1 MSVCA
6 PERYV
11 PRCCSIVTL
20 LKTDTIYL
28 TMKKIFLFS
37 LIFTA
42 LLAAQPADPVTVTI
56 AKKSISAKVGEKFR
70 ATLVVTMHGEW
81 HINSHQPHDPSL
93 IPSRIRATGEGV
105 TLTNVGWPQPH
116 DVTFAFSDDP
126 VSVFDGTIEIPLT
139 FTAAST
145 AAGKQTVSVR
155 FDYQACDNSTCLPPT
170 SVTTTFDVMFTG
182 GAAAG
187 SKSEHSSTALS
198 QSDSA
203 NNQTI
208 EQSPEESAEES
219 VPLQEYAG
227 APQENS
233 LEATF
238 ESGGLAVA
246 LLVIFLGGLALNLTP
261 CVYPLIPITI
271 GYFGGQSEGKTS
283 RLFMMGLLYM
293 LGMALTYSVIGVI
306 TSLSGA
312 LFGTLLQNV
321 YVIIA
326 IAAVFVVLS
335 LSQFGVYEFNLPSSW
350 MAAAGGAKGGLFGAF
365 FMGLTMGIVAA
376 PCIGP
381 FVIGLV
387 TYVAAQGDPLQGFL
401 MFFVLAIGLGLPYMI
416 LALFSGKIKQLPRS
430 GEWMEGVKH
439 IFGFLMLAMA
449 LYFIDPILPK
459 SIQPFM
465 LPAFGIIAAIIL
477 IFIDRKGNGVKGF
490 RIFKIVFSL
499 FAITISTYALIPA
512 EKQSPNWKVFSESQY
527 EMSLKNNERMII
539 DFYADWCIP
548 CKELDALTFSDGD
561 VIEESKQFTA
571 YKADLTQSGSPE
583 NESLTT
589 RFRIKGVPTILI
601 IDSHG
606 NERER
611 ITGFVN
617 AEQFLKLISQ
627 ID

>member
-1 MSVCA
+1 MN
-6 PERYV
+6 
-11 PRCCSIVTL
+11 
-20 LKTDTIYL
+20 
-28 TMKKIFLFS
+28 MKKVLLLSFLIISF
-37 LIFTA
+37 
-42 LLAAQPADPVTVTI
+42 LAGQPADPVTVSMASKT
-56 AKKSISAKVGEKFR
+56 ISAAVGEKFR

-81 HINSHQPHDPSL
+81 HINSHRPNDPSL

-105 TLTNVGWPQPH
+105 TLKEVGWPQPH
-116 DVTFAFSDDP
+116 DVTFAFSDEP

-145 AAGKQTVSVR
+145 AAGKQTITVR

-170 SVTTTFDVMFTG
+170 SVTATFDVTF
-182 GAAAG
+182 AAG
-187 SKSEHSSTALS
+187 KSSESKNETSLATPSQTDSGTDQTTELSTEESSE
-198 QSDSA
+198 DSA
-203 NNQTI
+203 
-208 EQSPEESAEES
+208 
-219 VPLQEYAG
+219 PLQEYAG

-312 LFGTLLQNV
+312 LFGTLLQNM

-326 IAAVFVVLS
+326 IAALFVILS

-387 TYVAAQGDPLQGFL
+387 TYVAAQGDPFRGFL

-416 LALFSGKIKQLPRS
+416 LALFSGKLKQLPRS
-430 GEWMEGVKH
+430 GEWMDGVKH

-449 LYFIDPILPK
+449 LYFIEPILPK
-459 SIQPFM
+459 SIQPFI
-465 LPAFGIIAAIIL
+465 LHGFGIIAAAIL
-477 IFIDRKGNGVKGF
+477 LLIDKKGDGVKGF
-490 RIFKIVFSL
+490 RIFKMIFSL
-499 FAITISTYALIPA
+499 FVIAVSTYALMPS
-512 EKQSPNWKVFSESQY
+512 EKQSPDWKVFSESKY
-527 EMSLKNNERMII
+527 DMSLKNNERMII

-548 CKELDALTFSDGD
+548 CKELDALTFSNSD
-561 VIEESKQFTA
+561 VIDESKRYTA

-583 NESLTT
+583 NESLTK
-589 RFRIKGVPTILI
+589 RFRIRGVPTILI
-601 IDSHG
+601 IDEQG
-606 NERER
+606 NEIER

-617 AEQFLKLISQ
+617 AETFLQKIRSVN
-627 ID
+627 

>member
-1 MSVCA
+1 
-6 PERYV
+6 
-11 PRCCSIVTL
+11 
-20 LKTDTIYL
+20 
-28 TMKKIFLFS
+28 MKKVFLLS
-37 LIFTA
+37 LLITSF
-42 LLAAQPADPVTVTI
+42 LAGQPADPVTVSMA
-56 AKKSISAKVGEKFR
+56 AKTISAAPGGKFR

-81 HINSHQPHDPSL
+81 HINSHRPNDPSL

-105 TLTNVGWPQPH
+105 TLKEAGWPQPH
-116 DVTFAFSDDP
+116 DVTFAFSDEP

-145 AAGKQTVSVR
+145 AAGKQTVTVR

-170 SVTTTFDVMFTG
+170 SVTATFDVTFTG
-182 GAAAG
+182 AKSSESKKETSLTTPTQTDSG
-187 SKSEHSSTALS
+187 SDKTET
-198 QSDSA
+198 Q
-203 NNQTI
+203 
-208 EQSPEESAEES
+208 PAEES
-219 VPLQEYAG
+219 TEVSAPLQEYAG

-312 LFGTLLQNV
+312 LFGTLLQNM

-326 IAAVFVVLS
+326 IAALFVVLS

-387 TYVAAQGDPLQGFL
+387 TYVAAQGDPFQGFL

-449 LYFIDPILPK
+449 LYFIEPILPK

-465 LPAFGIIAAIIL
+465 LPGFGIIAAAIL
-477 IFIDRKGNGVKGF
+477 LLIDKKGDGVKGF
-490 RIFKIVFSL
+490 RIFKMIFSL
-499 FAITISTYALIPA
+499 FVITVSTYALIPA
-512 EKQSPNWKVFSESQY
+512 EKKSPDWKVFSESQY
-527 EMSLKNNERMII
+527 EISLKNNERMII

-548 CKELDALTFSDGD
+548 CKELDALTFSDSD
-561 VIEESKQFTA
+561 VIDEMKRFTA

-583 NESLTT
+583 NESLTK
-589 RFRIKGVPTILI
+589 RFRIRGVPTILI
-601 IDSHG
+601 IDEQG
-606 NERER
+606 NEIER

-617 AEQFLKLISQ
+617 AETFLQKIRSVN
-627 ID
+627 

>member
-1 MSVCA
+1 MN
-6 PERYV
+6 
-11 PRCCSIVTL
+11 
-20 LKTDTIYL
+20 
-28 TMKKIFLFS
+28 MKKVILLSLLITSFL
-37 LIFTA
+37 A
-42 LLAAQPADPVTVTI
+42 GQPADPVTVSMA
-56 AKKSISAKVGEKFR
+56 AKTISAAPGEKFR
-70 ATLVVTMHGEW
+70 ATLVVTMNGEW
-81 HINSHQPHDPSL
+81 HINSHRPNDPSL

-105 TLTNVGWPQPH
+105 TLKEAGWPQPH

-145 AAGKQTVSVR
+145 AAGKQTVTVR

-170 SVTTTFDVMFTG
+170 SVTATFDVAFTG
-182 GAAAG
+182 AKSSESKKETSLATPSQTDSG
-187 SKSEHSSTALS
+187 SDKTETQPAEESS
-198 QSDSA
+198 
-203 NNQTI
+203 
-208 EQSPEESAEES
+208 EESA
-219 VPLQEYAG
+219 PLEQYAG
-227 APQENS
+227 APEENS
-233 LEATF
+233 LAATF

-312 LFGTLLQNV
+312 LFGTLLQNM

-326 IAAVFVVLS
+326 IAALFVVLS

-387 TYVAAQGDPLQGFL
+387 TYVAAKGDPFQGFL

-465 LPAFGIIAAIIL
+465 LPGFGIIAAVIL
-477 IFIDRKGNGVKGF
+477 LLIDKKGDGVKGF
-490 RIFKIVFSL
+490 RIFKMIFSL
-499 FAITISTYALIPA
+499 FVIAISTYALIPA
-512 EKQSPNWKVFSESQY
+512 EKQSPDWKVFSESQY

-548 CKELDALTFSDGD
+548 CKELDALTFSDGN
-561 VIEESKQFTA
+561 VIEESKRFTA
-571 YKADLTQSGSPE
+571 FKADLTQSGSPE
-583 NESLTT
+583 TESLTK
-589 RFRIKGVPTILI
+589 RFRIKGVPTVLI
-601 IDSHG
+601 IDAQG
-606 NERER
+606 NEIER

-617 AEQFLKLISQ
+617 AETFLQKIRSVN
-627 ID
+627 